1 MTLQGLRSRSPI
13 ARCVAPG
20 SSQTDSAA
28 AQARAPR
35 VPRPRDE
42 QARPGDT
49 AQVAGVLE
57 DADLDLRVET
67 APGVVVV
74 LRRLFAMR
82 LRRLAHRPSTSS
94 DATPGLCGLAGQPP
108 ERAQLKIIDSS
119 W

>member
-1 MTLQGLRSRSPI
+1 MTLQGLRSRSPVV
-13 ARCVAPG
+13 RCVAPG

-35 VPRPRDE
+35 VPRPRDQ
-42 QARPGDT
+42 QARPGDA

-74 LRRLFAMR
+74 LRGLLAVR
-82 LRRLAHRPSTSS
+82 LRRLAHGGLPLLPMRREGSVASRVSRPS
-94 DATPGLCGLAGQPP
+94 G
-108 ERAQLKIIDSS
+108 RN
-119 W
+119 